1 MDANSKRPT
10 ADRLKLEMRA
20 LRSTLAGSC
29 SSAIQQ
35 IEARPKWGAQEEA
48 RILWAQFT
56 QARSALLETPSPE
69 TLPPKPRSAKRK
81 KRDDIDDIDDID
93 EIDWEELLGEQ

>member
-1 MDANSKRPT
+1 MATPAEKLS
-10 ADRLKLEMRA
+10 ADRLKRELRS

-29 SSAIQQ
+29 TSAIQQ
-35 IEARPKWGAQEEA
+35 IESRPTFVTQEEA

-81 KRDDIDDIDDID
+81 KRDDIDDID

>member
-56 QARSALLETPSPE
+56 QARAALLETPKPE
-69 TLPPKPRSAKRK
+69 IPTPKARLAKCK
-81 KRDDIDDIDDID
+81 KQYDEDID
-93 EIDWEELLGEQ
+93 WGELLGEQ